1 MNKYLI
7 FRTDRIGD
15 FLLTAI
21 LINSIKRNDNNSFVT
36 IVSSDKN
43 YDYIKSF
50 NYVDEVILLNNNLRS
65 KIKLIK
71 RLRAS
76 YYKYLILHDG
86 KKRSSVISFFLK
98 YGVIIKPNNNLLIS
112 YIEVIEEIIS
122 KLNFNFIESDLNT
135 LKNRDYNFSE
145 YTNDDFILF
154 HFDEKWIY
162 NDYISEYTNIEPSKD
177 DLISF
182 INLLLSASNR
192 KLVIT
197 TGKKCPKILND
208 LNESNF
214 GSRVKI
220 LKKLNFSNLEN
231 IVSKCNLL
239 ISCHG
244 SVSHVAAAHNIK
256 QIDIIEKEKL
266 NIYLKW
272 TKHFRNYS
280 SVYRINF
287 IELSNKIINLL

>member
-1 MNKYLI
+1 VNKYLI

-50 NYVDEVILLNNNLRS
+50 NYVDEVILLNNNLLS

-197 TGKKCPKILND
+197 TGIKCPKILND

-280 SVYRINF
+280 SVYRIKF

>member
-21 LINSIKRNDNNSFVT
+21 LINSIKRNDVNSSVT
-36 IVSSDKN
+36 IVSSEKN
-43 YDYIKSF
+43 FDYVKSF
-50 NYVDEVILLNNNLRS
+50 DYVDEVILLNNNLRS
-65 KIKLIK
+65 KIELIK

-86 KKRSSVISFFLK
+86 KKRSSIISFFLK

-145 YTNDDFILF
+145 YTKDDFILF

-182 INLLLSASNR
+182 INLLLSASNK

-197 TGKKCPKILND
+197 TGVKCPKILND
-208 LNESNF
+208 LTESNF

-220 LKKLNFSNLEN
+220 FKKLNFLNLEN

-266 NIYLKW
+266 NIYVKW

-280 SVYRINF
+280 PVYRIKF
-287 IELSNKIINLL
+287 IELSNKIINLM